1 MHLYSIA
8 DIFKDHAMIL
18 KRLYEF
24 ATIENGIK
32 DATQLEIHTL
42 RALITDIDNSIKNAD
57 EDLNMALRKLKWA
70 CYINIDIQPI
80 GDEIYFIKHNTNV
93 KNINYDN
100 FSNAYTEY
108 QISLSNEKLADYRIE
123 KSKYFPEISIAYA
136 RQKMVP
142 LTGLNACLVGISIP
156 IIFFPQQSRIK
167 QAKIEYE
174 ISKNEEEYNKNEILF
189 KLFELATNINRE
201 NILIDSYIESF
212 IDTT

>member
-1 MHLYSIA
+1 M
-8 DIFKDHAMIL
+8 
-18 KRLYEF
+18 
-24 ATIENGIK
+24 
-32 DATQLEIHTL
+32 
-42 RALITDIDNSIKNAD
+42 
-57 EDLNMALRKLKWA
+57 A

-136 RQKMVP
+136 RQKMAP

-212 IDTT
+212 NNADSIIKSIYAKLNDKINIMKFIQIIKNAEEVKTRNLENIYRYNLAAIEYELYSSDF